1 MYFKKNGEEIHTK
14 LPMIIS
20 FKLDNMD
27 VSKIYTIYQ
36 ITNNGDIY
44 KCRTTQSKDRIEFEA
59 YGEGSFI
66 VFAKQTTNE
75 YTFDAEEHNINQNN
89 DEEDYTAN
97 LFAINGIVVVIL
109 VLAIGIVYNNIL
121 KEKEKQ
127 IWNVY
132 KKSLRNVECVQEEKP
147 KS

>member
-1 MYFKKNGEEIHTK
+1 LYLHIARNRIPCAK
-14 LPMIIS
+14 LCQP
-20 FKLDNMD
+20 
-27 VSKIYTIYQ
+27 YW
-36 ITNNGDIY
+36 
-44 KCRTTQSKDRIEFEA
+44 
-59 YGEGSFI
+59 FI

-89 DEEDYTAN
+89 DDEDYTAN
-97 LFAINGIVVVIL
+97 LFAIIGIIVVIL

-132 KKSLRNVECVQEEKP
+132 KKSLRNVECVQEEKL